1 MHTFTALY
9 STRQEAEAV
18 KAELMR
24 LGVIERDGILIGD
37 HSTDGFSP
45 SRNGDSRGFWS
56 SFRNMFVS
64 HADRPIYEES
74 VRQGGF
80 LLMANV
86 SAEHE
91 GRVHDLLERSNALN
105 VDERELHYRRTG
117 ALPGAAG
124 ATGGFSGAAQGNA
137 FGQEQL
143 REGTRQMARGGERV
157 RSYVAETP
165 GQERAPEELHRRA
178 S

>member
-9 STRQEAEAV
+9 PTRQEAEAV
-18 KAELMR
+18 RAELTQ
-24 LGVIERDGILIGD
+24 LGVIEGDGIRIGD

-45 SRNGDSRGFWS
+45 DRNGDSRGFWD
-56 SFRNMFVS
+56 SFKNMFVAHS
-64 HADRPIYEES
+64 HRRLYEEG

-86 SAEHE
+86 DERYE

-105 VDERELHYRRTG
+105 IDEREQHYRQTG
-117 ALPGAAG
+117 VL
-124 ATGGFSGAAQGNA
+124 ATDDTATT
-137 FGQEQL
+137 L
-143 REGTRQMARGGERV
+143 RMERSSARF
-157 RSYVAETP
+157 RSYASDSEQELTP
-165 GQERAPEELHRRA
+165 VEVPRRP

>member
-9 STRQEAEAV
+9 PTRQEAEAV
-18 KAELMR
+18 QAELTQ
-24 LGVIERDGILIGD
+24 LGVIAGDGIRIGD

-45 SRNGDSRGFWS
+45 DRNGDSRGFWD
-56 SFRNMFVS
+56 SFKNMFVA
-64 HADRPIYEES
+64 HAHRRLYEES

-86 SAEHE
+86 DERHE

-105 VDERELHYRRTG
+105 IDEREQHYR
-117 ALPGAAG
+117 
-124 ATGGFSGAAQGNA
+124 ATGILPSDDTATT
-137 FGQEQL
+137 L
-143 REGTRQMARGGERV
+143 RMERGGERF
-157 RSYVAETP
+157 RAYASDSDQELTP
-165 GQERAPEELHRRA
+165 VEVPRRA

>member
-9 STRQEAEAV
+9 PTRQEAEAV
-18 KAELMR
+18 QAQLIQ
-24 LGVIERDGILIGD
+24 LGVIERDGIRIGD

-45 SRNGDSRGFWS
+45 DRNGDSRGFWD
-56 SFRNMFVS
+56 SFRNMFVA
-64 HADRPIYEES
+64 HAHRPVYEES

-86 SAEHE
+86 AERDE

-105 VDERELHYRRTG
+105 IDEREQHYRKTG
-117 ALPGAAG
+117 LLSFEDAETTQRMG
-124 ATGGFSGAAQGNA
+124 
-137 FGQEQL
+137 
-143 REGTRQMARGGERV
+143 RGGERI

-165 GQERAPEELHRRA
+165 QELAPVELPPRT

>member
-9 STRQEAEAV
+9 ATRQEAEAV
-18 KAELMR
+18 KAELMQ

-37 HSTDGFSP
+37 HTTDGFSP
-45 SRNGDSRGFWS
+45 QRDGDSRGFWD
-56 SFRNMFVS
+56 SFKNMFVS
-64 HADRPIYEES
+64 HADRPVYEEG

-86 SAEHE
+86 DEAHE

-105 VDERELHYRRTG
+105 VDEREHHYRSTG
-117 ALPGAAG
+117 VLPLTSTAG
-124 ATGGFSGAAQGNA
+124 ATAARMQQGRA
-137 FGQEQL
+137 TGQEPL

-157 RSYVAETP
+157 RSYVAEAP
-165 GQERAPEELHRRA
+165 GQEHTPGGWVRRA

>member
-9 STRQEAEAV
+9 PTRQEAEAV
-18 KAELMR
+18 QAQLIQ
-24 LGVIERDGILIGD
+24 LGVIERDGIRIGD

-45 SRNGDSRGFWS
+45 ERNGDSRGFWD
-56 SFRNMFVS
+56 SFRNMFVA
-64 HADRPIYEES
+64 HAHRPVYEES

-86 SAEHE
+86 DERHE

-105 VDERELHYRRTG
+105 IDEREQHYRKLG
-117 ALPGAAG
+117 VLPFDDAA
-124 ATGGFSGAAQGNA
+124 TT
-137 FGQEQL
+137 L
-143 REGTRQMARGGERV
+143 RMARGGERI
-157 RSYVAETP
+157 RSYRAEAS
-165 GQERAPEELHRRA
+165 EEELTPVEVPRRP